1 VVPLVEY
8 EESFIKC
15 YARKGSDGEILG
27 YQRRVLLSSNGKL
40 GGCPEDT
47 DPRPVLVLWK
57 DDFLRVKEG
66 FSIYQEAETRLK
78 KEVDNLNGKVDK
90 LESDLKDKED
100 ETHQLKQELKQ
111 VIDDKEHENQEL
123 KRELTLYQEAETRT
137 KKELQELTE
146 SNHQL
151 KQGIDDKELEIR
163 KAIAFIGVAWAGIQ
177 DLKKRSWWERL
188 RGGIPES
195 LIQLQK
201 PPSEIFPLP
210 EDLILL
216 EDETTPGEVE

>member
-1 VVPLVEY
+1 VVVPLVEY

-15 YARKGSDGEILG
+15 YARKGSDSEILG
-27 YQRRVLLSSNGKL
+27 YQRRVLLSSTGKL

-47 DPRPVLVLWK
+47 DPPAVVVLWK
-57 DDFLRVKEG
+57 KDFL
-66 FSIYQEAETRLK
+66 
-78 KEVDNLNGKVDK
+78 D
-90 LESDLKDKED
+90 
-100 ETHQLKQELKQ
+100 
-111 VIDDKEHENQEL
+111 L